1 MENLSNEFGW
11 EVVSKNRKVEI
22 LLEMGY
28 ELCDTIKDLYRH
40 PKKSGTGH
48 WFQNTELD
56 STFFSDDSFKD
67 FVIYKLTK

>member
-1 MENLSNEFGW
+1 MANLSNEFGI
-11 EVVSKNRKVEI
+11 SKNRKIEI

-56 STFFSDDSFKD
+56 SYFFSNDNFKD
-67 FVIYKLTK
+67 FVRIKLNK

>member
-1 MENLSNEFGW
+1 MANLSNEFGI
-11 EVVSKNRKVEI
+11 SKNRKIEI

-28 ELCDTIKDLYRH
+28 ELCDTINNLYRY

-56 STFFSDDSFKD
+56 SCFFSDDTFKHY
-67 FVIYKLTK
+67 VTLKLNK